1 MATGGQLWN
10 RANRFEAFHGFPAE
24 QKALADWLAE
34 TKVSGLL
41 FLSGDRHLGGLWR
54 VERAGTYPLH
64 EFTSSPLTAGA
75 FANPPAEEGANPD
88 LVPGTLVT
96 QRNFGMVRIGGPRDA
111 RVATLEVYASNGTLL
126 WQRRIAAAELR

>member
-1 MATGGQLWN
+1 
-10 RANRFEAFHGFPAE
+10 
-24 QKALADWLAE
+24 
-34 TKVSGLL
+34 VL

-54 VERAGTYPLH
+54 IDRAGAYPLH

-75 FANPPAEEGANPD
+75 FASPPAEERENPD

-96 QRNFGMVRIGGPRDA
+96 QRNFGMVRVAGPRDA
-111 RVATLEVYASNGTLL
+111 RVLTLEAYGADGTLL